1 MRPTTSS
8 QPFTT
13 VIAGGGVAALE
24 AALTLRFLAGERVR
38 ITLLTPT
45 EDFSYRPLTIRE
57 PFSGPAA
64 RRYPLARLVDDL
76 HLTHHRAE
84 LRSVDGATRTLTTD
98 AGEQLPYDALLLA
111 TGARQHPRFRHALN
125 LDDRLLDQQLHG
137 LVQDVEAGILRRLG
151 FVVPSEP
158 NWPIPIYELALQTAR
173 RAYEMGF
180 DSLVTV
186 VTPEPA
192 PLSIFGAAASTAV
205 TKLLTESRIA
215 TILGSA
221 CTVTD
226 DGHLLVHPADRVLP
240 VDRIIAL
247 PELYGPV
254 IPGIAAVDQ
263 RGFVRVDQH
272 CAVDGCERIYA
283 AGDITDFPIKH
294 GGLAAQQAGVA
305 AEAIAALAGVPIDP
319 RPLHPTLSA
328 VLIGGP
334 RPLYLRARLS
344 DGTPVDSEASEEPLW
359 SASAKVVAPC
369 LGPYL
374 EALDEGLVSP
384 PRGAVS

>member
-1 MRPTTSS
+1 MTPATST
-8 QPFTT
+8 QAFRT

-24 AALTLRFLAGERVR
+24 AALTLRYLAGERMRV
-38 ITLLTPT
+38 TLLTPA

-84 LRSVDGATRTLTTD
+84 LRAVDADARTLTTD
-98 AGEQLPYDALLLA
+98 DGEQLAYDALLLA

-158 NWPIPIYELALQTAR
+158 AWPIPIYELALQTAR

-186 VTPEPA
+186 ITPEPV
-192 PLSIFGAAASTAV
+192 PLSIFGAAASSAV
-205 TKLLTESRIA
+205 AKALTEARVT
-215 TILGSA
+215 TILGSG
-221 CTVTD
+221 CTVTG
-226 DGHLLVHPADRVLP
+226 DGHLLVHPADRELP

-254 IPGIAAVDQ
+254 IPGISAVDQ

-272 CAVDGCERIYA
+272 GAVAGCDRVFA
-283 AGDITDFPIKH
+283 AGDLTDFPVKH
-294 GGLAAQQAGVA
+294 GGIAAQQAGAA
-305 AEAIAALAGVPIDP
+305 AEAIAALAGVAIDP
-319 RPLHPTLSA
+319 RPVRPMLEAL
-328 VLIGGP
+328 LIGGP
-334 RPLYLRARLS
+334 RPLYLRARLV
-344 DGTPVDSEASEEPLW
+344 DGVPVDSEASEEPLW
-359 SASAKVVAPC
+359 PESVKVVAPC
-369 LGPYL
+369 LAPYL
-374 EALDEGLVSP
+374 EALD
-384 PRGAVS
+384 RGEPVAL